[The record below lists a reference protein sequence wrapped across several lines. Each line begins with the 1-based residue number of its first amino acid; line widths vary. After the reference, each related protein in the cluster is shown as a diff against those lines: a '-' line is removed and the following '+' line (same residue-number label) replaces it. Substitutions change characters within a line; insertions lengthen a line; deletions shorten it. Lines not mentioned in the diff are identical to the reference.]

1 MRMPMSRGAERG
13 PSHNIDST
21 PEGTMTKII
30 AGLFSSVDGV
40 VEAPEDWHFPYF
52 DDEVGAVVGTLM
64 QPRMLLG
71 RVTYAGFAEYFGP
84 LAGQEFADQ
93 MAAPPKFVVS
103 TTLESAEWGN
113 ATVLGADW
121 ADRLREIK
129 TGDGPDLG
137 MSGSITLIR
146 SLLAE
151 GLLDELH
158 LLVHPVVVGK
168 GQRLFPEGTGSF
180 PLPLASVTAL
190 KNGTVHVVYAPEAR

>member
-1 MRMPMSRGAERG
+1 MS
-13 PSHNIDST
+13 
-21 PEGTMTKII
+21 KVI
-30 AGLFSSVDGV
+30 AGLFTSVDGV
-40 VEAPEDWHFPYF
+40 VEAPETWHFPYF

-71 RVTYAGFAEYFGP
+71 RTTYVGFAEYFAP
-84 LAGQEFADQ
+84 LAGEEFADQ

-129 TGDGPDLG
+129 AGDGPDLG
-137 MSGSITLIR
+137 MSGSVTLIR
-146 SLLAE
+146 SLIAE

-158 LLVHPVVVGK
+158 LLVHPVVVGT
-168 GQRLFPEGTGSF
+168 GARLFPEGTESF
-180 PLPLASVTAL
+180 PLPLASVRSLA
-190 KNGTVHVVYAPEAR
+190 NGTLHVVHTPATR

>member
-1 MRMPMSRGAERG
+1 MS
-13 PSHNIDST
+13 
-21 PEGTMTKII
+21 KII
-30 AGLFSSVDGV
+30 AGLFTSVDGV
-40 VEAPEDWHFPYF
+40 VEAPQDWHFPYF

-64 QPRMLLG
+64 KPRMLLG
-71 RVTYAGFAEYFGP
+71 RTTYVGFAEHFAP
-84 LAGQEFADQ
+84 LAGDEFADQ

-129 TGDGPDLG
+129 AGDGPDLG
-137 MSGSITLIR
+137 MSGSVVLIR
-146 SLLAE
+146 SLIAE

-168 GQRLFPEGTGSF
+168 GERLFPEGGESF
-180 PLPLASVTAL
+180 PLPLASSAMLT
-190 KNGTVHVVYAPEAR
+190 NGTVHLVYAPATR

>member
-1 MRMPMSRGAERG
+1 MS
-13 PSHNIDST
+13 
-21 PEGTMTKII
+21 KII
-30 AGLFSSVDGV
+30 AGLFTSVDGV
-40 VEAPEDWHFPYF
+40 VEAPENWHFPYF
-52 DDEVGAVVGTLM
+52 DDEVGAVVGSLM

-84 LAGQEFADQ
+84 LAGEEFADQ

-103 TTLESAEWGN
+103 TTLDAAEWGN
-113 ATVLGADW
+113 ATLLGADW

-129 TGDGPDLG
+129 AGDGPDLG
-137 MSGSITLIR
+137 MTGSVRLIR

-168 GQRLFPEGTGSF
+168 GEKLFDEGAESF
-180 PLPLASVTAL
+180 ALPLTSSTVLT
-190 KNGTVHVVYAPEAR
+190 NGTIHSVYAPATR